1 VYGFGRYNEGVL
13 SEKAQSRRSVL
24 MKFRSSLLS
33 LILVVGVSLSSTS
46 FAQTDKPTT
55 QTPAAGQTQPDA
67 VQPSTTQAP
76 ATGQPSQPATTQPST
91 TQPADQNPAATDQSQ
106 TQTQP
111 VADQDQPAA
120 TPDKDKDRK
129 DSKKKDKDKD
139 KKDAKSKHNGGKDDV
154 DAIGNRKVAGWD
166 WYSIES
172 EIRMGKEYATQI
184 ESSLKLVT
192 DPTINEY
199 VNRVGQNLVRNSD
212 AKVPFT
218 IKVVDSDVINA
229 MALPGGFF
237 YVNSGLILA
246 ADNEAELAGVMAH
259 EIAHVAARHTTR
271 QLTRYQF
278 ANYMTL
284 PLIFVGGGIG
294 LAAREAAGIGIP
306 MTFLKFSRGFE
317 AEADYLGIQYMYK
330 AGYDPNE
337 FVNFFEKIQAQEKK
351 KPGSMAK
358 VFTDHP
364 QTPDR
369 ITKSQEEI
377 ATILPAKDQYI
388 ETTSEFNDMK
398 ARLAAIENRHKV
410 DDANNPNKPSLR
422 RGQASSKD
430 GDKGDKK
437 DDDRPTLKRRD
448 Q

>member
-1 VYGFGRYNEGVL
+1 
-13 SEKAQSRRSVL
+13 
-24 MKFRSSLLS
+24 MKFKALLLS
-33 LILVVGVSLSSTS
+33 SFLVAGLSLSAPA
-46 FAQTDKPTT
+46 FAQDDQQEARTPSQT
-55 QTPAAGQTQPDA
+55 QQPAANQTQP
-67 VQPSTTQAP
+67 QA
-76 ATGQPSQPATTQPST
+76 QPSQTTAPASSDQTQA
-91 TQPADQNPAATDQSQ
+91 QPADQSQTTTTDQN
-106 TQTQP
+106 
-111 VADQDQPAA
+111 QDQAQPASDQGR
-120 TPDKDKDRK
+120 DK
-129 DSKKKDKDKD
+129 KD
-139 KKDAKSKHNGGKDDV
+139 KKDKKKEAKSKHSGGKDDV

-184 ESSLKLVT
+184 ESSLKMVT
-192 DPTINEY
+192 DPVVNEY
-199 VNRVGQNLVRNSD
+199 VNRIGQNLVRNSD

-246 ADNEAELAGVMAH
+246 ADDEAELAGVMAH

-271 QLTRYQF
+271 QMTRAQF
-278 ANYMTL
+278 ANFASL

-294 LAAREAAGIGIP
+294 LAAREAAGIGLP
-306 MTFLKFSRGFE
+306 VTFLKFSRGFE

-358 VFTDHP
+358 VFSDHP

-369 ITKSQEEI
+369 IQKSQEEI
-377 ATILPAKDQYI
+377 ATILPPRDQYI
-388 ETTSEFNDMK
+388 ETTSEFNDVK

-422 RGQASSKD
+422 RSQASTKD
-430 GDKGDKK
+430 GDKK

-448 Q
+448 QQ

>member
-1 VYGFGRYNEGVL
+1 
-13 SEKAQSRRSVL
+13 
-24 MKFRSSLLS
+24 MKFRSLS
-33 LILVVGVSLSSTS
+33 LALVLVAGISLSSTAFS
-46 FAQTDKPTT
+46 QDDKTKT
-55 QTPAAGQTQPDA
+55 Q
-67 VQPSTTQAP
+67 VPS
-76 ATGQPSQPATTQPST
+76 SQ
-91 TQPADQNPAATDQSQ
+91 TQPADQNTTATDQSQAQPAVQQPAATDQSQ
-106 TQTQP
+106 TQP
-111 VADQDQPAA
+111 VADQEQPATDQGKDA
-120 TPDKDKDRK
+120 DKKDKDKKGEKDKDKD
-129 DSKKKDKDKD
+129 KKDKDKD
-139 KKDAKSKHNGGKDDV
+139 KKDRDKDKKEAKSKHSGGKDDV

-184 ESSLKLVT
+184 EASLKLVT

-278 ANYMTL
+278 INYASL

-377 ATILPAKDQYI
+377 ATILPPKDQYV

-398 ARLAAIENRHKV
+398 SRLAAIENRHKV
-410 DDANNPNKPSLR
+410 EDNANPNKPSLR
-422 RGQASSKD
+422 RGQSTASKD
-430 GDKGDKK
+430 GDKK

>member
-1 VYGFGRYNEGVL
+1 
-13 SEKAQSRRSVL
+13 
-24 MKFRSSLLS
+24 MKFRSLLLS

-46 FAQTDKPTT
+46 FAQTGQQT
-55 QTPAAGQTQPDA
+55 QTPAT
-67 VQPSTTQAP
+67 SQA
-76 ATGQPSQPATTQPST
+76 QQPASTQPST
-91 TQPADQNPAATDQSQ
+91 TQPADQQPAATDQGQS
-106 TQTQP
+106 QTQP
-111 VADQDQPAA
+111 VADQSQPAA
-120 TPDKDKDRK
+120 APDKDKDKK
-129 DSKKKDKDKD
+129 DSKKKDKDK
-139 KKDAKSKHNGGKDDV
+139 KEAKAKHNGGKDDV

-410 DDANNPNKPSLR
+410 EDNTNPNKPSLR

>member
-1 VYGFGRYNEGVL
+1 
-13 SEKAQSRRSVL
+13 
-24 MKFRSSLLS
+24 MKFRSLLLS
-33 LILVVGVSLSSTS
+33 LIMVVGVSLSSTS
-46 FAQTDKPTT
+46 FAQTDQQT
-55 QTPAAGQTQPDA
+55 QTPAASQTQ
-67 VQPSTTQAP
+67 
-76 ATGQPSQPATTQPST
+76 QPAATQPST
-91 TQPADQNPAATDQSQ
+91 TQPADQKPATTDQSQ

-111 VADQDQPAA
+111 VADQEQPTAA
-120 TPDKDKDRK
+120 PDKDKDKK
-129 DSKKKDKDKD
+129 DSKKKDKDK
-139 KKDAKSKHNGGKDDV
+139 KEAKAKHNGGKDDV

-410 DDANNPNKPSLR
+410 DDSNNPNKPSLR

>member
-1 VYGFGRYNEGVL
+1 
-13 SEKAQSRRSVL
+13 
-24 MKFRSSLLS
+24 M
-33 LILVVGVSLSSTS
+33 
-46 FAQTDKPTT
+46 
-55 QTPAAGQTQPDA
+55 
-67 VQPSTTQAP
+67 
-76 ATGQPSQPATTQPST
+76 
-91 TQPADQNPAATDQSQ
+91 
-106 TQTQP
+106 
-111 VADQDQPAA
+111 
-120 TPDKDKDRK
+120 
-129 DSKKKDKDKD
+129 
-139 KKDAKSKHNGGKDDV
+139 

-184 ESSLKLVT
+184 EASLKLVT

-199 VNRVGQNLVRNSD
+199 INRVGQNLVRNSD

-278 ANYMTL
+278 INYASL

-410 DDANNPNKPSLR
+410 DDNANPNKPSLR
-422 RGQASSKD
+422 RGQSTASKD
-430 GDKGDKK
+430 GDKK

>member
-1 VYGFGRYNEGVL
+1 
-13 SEKAQSRRSVL
+13 
-24 MKFRSSLLS
+24 MKFRSLS
-33 LILVVGVSLSSTS
+33 LALVLVAGISLSSTA
-46 FAQTDKPTT
+46 FAQDDKTKPQTT
-55 QTPAAGQTQPDA
+55 
-67 VQPSTTQAP
+67 S
-76 ATGQPSQPATTQPST
+76 SQP
-91 TQPADQNPAATDQSQ
+91 QPADQKPTVADQSQ
-106 TQTQP
+106 AQPTDQKPAVTDQGQTQQP
-111 VADQDQPAA
+111 VADQEKPADQS
-120 TPDKDKDRK
+120 KDAD
-129 DSKKKDKDKD
+129 KKDKDQEKKAKKERD
-139 KKDAKSKHNGGKDDV
+139 KEKKELEKEKKEAKKNKHSGGKDDV

-184 ESSLKLVT
+184 EASLKLVT

-199 VNRVGQNLVRNSD
+199 INRVGQNLVRNSD

-278 ANYMTL
+278 INYASL

-410 DDANNPNKPSLR
+410 DDNANPNKPSLR
-422 RGQASSKD
+422 RGQSTASKD
-430 GDKGDKK
+430 GDKK